1 MVRPTVLI
9 TGCTKGSIGYS
20 LAKEFAARNYHVYA
34 STRRIA
40 TMGDLVDVPNI
51 TALALDVTDR
61 NSLLAAHA
69 QIAHETDGRL
79 DILYHNAGY
88 RSLAMAVETS
98 RDEVFKM
105 FNANFFGIVEMNAI
119 FADLII
125 SSKGKIVF
133 TGSVSGYTPHPS
145 QSVYNSSKSAVAM
158 YARTLRTEMKPFGVR
173 VVFVQTAAV
182 STGMSTNRVVLN
194 PNSFYKYLETKINS
208 AWADLEA
215 DTLEPIAYAKAV
227 VTKVARANPP
237 NTIWCGS
244 GALTVWAVEALG
256 AHWLYPLVF
265 SRMFGLNDIAPQIK
279 LESRKERV
287 A

>member
-1 MVRPTVLI
+1 MARRTVLI

-20 LAKEFAARNYHVYA
+20 LAKEFAARDYHVYA
-34 STRRIA
+34 SSRRIA
-40 TMGDLVDVPNI
+40 AMGDLIDVPNI
-51 TALALDVTDR
+51 TALVLDVTNRD
-61 NSLLAAHA
+61 SLLEAHT

-98 RDEVFKM
+98 RDEAFKM
-105 FNANFFGIVEMNAI
+105 FNANFFGIIEMNTI

-145 QSVYNSSKSAVAM
+145 QSVYNSSKSAIAM

-182 STGMSTNRVVLN
+182 STGMSTDRIVLN
-194 PNSFYKYLETKINS
+194 PNSFYKYLETKINT

-215 DTLEPIAYAKAV
+215 STLEPTAYAKAV
-227 VTKVARANPP
+227 VTKVAKVDPP
-237 NTIWCGS
+237 NTIWAGS
-244 GALTVWAVEALG
+244 GAFTIWAIETLG

-265 SRMFGLNDIAPQIK
+265 SRMFGLNAIAPRTNP
-279 LESRKERV
+279 ES
-287 A
+287 